1 MAQRRHGLDRGGE
14 AGSPPS
20 ALVQEAA
27 RILCE
32 EAVLDY
38 RSAKLKAAQRL
49 GLGGNT
55 PLPDNARIQA
65 AVIDYQRL
73 FGGREYAERL
83 RQLRSTAVQA
93 MRLLAEFQPR
103 LSGAAVNGAITAA
116 HRVQLH
122 VFVDKAE
129 ALDLFFEHRHIPYR
143 QDDRAYRYA
152 NGSEDN
158 VPLLRFEAGAVGIDV
173 AMFGTDDLRRTPL
186 SPSDGLPAK
195 RLTLTEAETLAKVEV
210 DAILGNAAGFTP

>member
-1 MAQRRHGLDRGGE
+1 MAPRRSAAAGAAPGG
-14 AGSPPS
+14 

-32 EAVLDY
+32 EQVLDY

-49 GLGGNT
+49 GLGAKAA
-55 PLPDNARIQA
+55 LPDNASVQA

-73 FGGREYAERL
+73 FGGREYALQLRRL
-83 RQLRSTAVQA
+83 RDTAVQA

-103 LSGAAVNGAITAA
+103 LSGAAVSGAITAT

-122 VFVDKAE
+122 VFPDKAE
-129 ALDLFFEHRHIPYR
+129 SLDLFFEHRGIPYR
-143 QDDRAYRYA
+143 QDDRLYRYP
-152 NGSEDN
+152 GGREEQ
-158 VPLLRFEAGAVGIDV
+158 VPLLRFEAGGVGVDV
-173 AMFGTDDLRRTPL
+173 AMFGADELRHTPL

-195 RLTLTEAETLAKVEV
+195 RLGLVEAEALAQQDVN
-210 DAILGNAAGFTP
+210 AILGADPG

>member
-1 MAQRRHGLDRGGE
+1 MKTDP
-14 AGSPPS
+14 SP
-20 ALVQEAA
+20 LVQEAA

-38 RSAKLKAAQRL
+38 RAAKLKAAQRL

-73 FGGREYAERL
+73 FGGREYAEQLRRL
-83 RQLRSTAVQA
+83 RGTAVQA
-93 MRLLAEFQPR
+93 MRLLVEFQPR
-103 LSGAAVNGAITAA
+103 LSGAAVSGAITSA

-122 VFVDKAE
+122 VFADKPE

-143 QDDRAYRYA
+143 QDDRVYRYP
-152 NGSEDN
+152 GGTEES
-158 VPLLRFEAGAVGIDV
+158 VPLLRFEAGEIGVDV
-173 AMFGTDDLRRTPL
+173 AMFGEDDLRRAPL
-186 SPSDGLPAK
+186 SPSDGLQAK
-195 RLTLTEAETLAKVEV
+195 RLSLAEAEVLAKMEV
-210 DAILGNAAGFTP
+210 DAILGDRDT

>member
-1 MAQRRHGLDRGGE
+1 MAQHRPGFDRGGE
-14 AGSPPS
+14 PHSP
-20 ALVQEAA
+20 LVQEAA

-32 EAVLDY
+32 EAVVDY
-38 RSAKLKAAQRL
+38 RTAKLKAAQRL

-83 RQLRSTAVQA
+83 RHLRGTAVQA

-103 LSGAAVNGAITAA
+103 LSGAAVSGAITAA

-122 VFVDKAE
+122 VFADKAE
-129 ALDLFFEHRHIPYR
+129 ALDLFFEDRGIPYR
-143 QDDRAYRYA
+143 QDDRVYRYP
-152 NGSEDN
+152 NGNEEN
-158 VPLLRFEAGAVGIDV
+158 VPLLRFEAGEIGVDV
-173 AMFGTDDLRRTPL
+173 AMFGEDDLRRTPL

-195 RLTLTEAETLAKVEV
+195 RLTLAEAEALAKLEV
-210 DAILGNAAGFTP
+210 DAILGG

>member
-1 MAQRRHGLDRGGE
+1 MAQRRPGFDRGGD

-20 ALVQEAA
+20 PLVQEAA

-32 EAVLDY
+32 EAVIDY
-38 RSAKLKAAQRL
+38 RTAKLKAAQRL
-49 GLGGNT
+49 GLSGNT
-55 PLPDNARIQA
+55 PLPDNARVQA

-83 RQLRSTAVQA
+83 RQLRATAVQA

-103 LSGAAVNGAITAA
+103 LSGAAVSGAITAA

-122 VFVDKAE
+122 VFADKAE
-129 ALDLFFEHRHIPYR
+129 ALDLFFEDRSIPYR
-143 QDDRAYRYA
+143 QDDRVYRYP
-152 NGSEDN
+152 NGNEED
-158 VPLLRFEAGAVGIDV
+158 VPLLRFEAGEIGVDV
-173 AMFGTDDLRRTPL
+173 AMFGEDDLRRAPL

-195 RLTLTEAETLAKVEV
+195 RLTLAEAEALAKMEV
-210 DAILGNAAGFTP
+210 DAILGG

>member
-1 MAQRRHGLDRGGE
+1 MAQRRPGFDRGGD
-14 AGSPPS
+14 AQSPPS
-20 ALVQEAA
+20 PLVQEAA

-32 EAVLDY
+32 EAVIDY
-38 RSAKLKAAQRL
+38 RTAKLKAAQRL
-49 GLGGNT
+49 GLSGNT

-83 RQLRSTAVQA
+83 RQLRNTAVQA

-103 LSGAAVNGAITAA
+103 LSGAAVSGAITAA

-122 VFVDKAE
+122 VFADKAE
-129 ALDLFFEHRHIPYR
+129 ALDLFFEDRRIPYR
-143 QDDRAYRYA
+143 QDDRVYRYP
-152 NGSEDN
+152 NGNEED
-158 VPLLRFEAGAVGIDV
+158 VPLLRFEAGEVGVDV
-173 AMFGTDDLRRTPL
+173 AMFGEDDLRRAPL

-195 RLTLTEAETLAKVEV
+195 RLTLAEAEALAKMEV
-210 DAILGNAAGFTP
+210 DAILAG

>member
-1 MAQRRHGLDRGGE
+1 MAQRRPGFDRGGD
-14 AGSPPS
+14 AHSPPS

-32 EAVLDY
+32 EAVIDY
-38 RSAKLKAAQRL
+38 RTAKLKAAQRL
-49 GLGGNT
+49 GLSGNT

-103 LSGAAVNGAITAA
+103 LSGAAVSGAITAA

-122 VFVDKAE
+122 AFADKAE
-129 ALDLFFEHRHIPYR
+129 ALDLFFEDRQIPYR
-143 QDDRAYRYA
+143 QDDRVYRYA
-152 NGSEDN
+152 NGNEEN
-158 VPLLRFEAGAVGIDV
+158 VPLLRFEAGEIGVDV
-173 AMFGTDDLRRTPL
+173 AMFGEDDLRRAPL

-195 RLTLTEAETLAKVEV
+195 RLTLAEAEALAKMEV
-210 DAILGNAAGFTP
+210 DAILGTQ

>member
-1 MAQRRHGLDRGGE
+1 MAQYRPGADRGG
-14 AGSPPS
+14 APSSPI
-20 ALVQEAA
+20 VQEAA

-32 EAVLDY
+32 EAVIDY
-38 RSAKLKAAQRL
+38 RTAKLKAAQRL

-55 PLPDNARIQA
+55 PLPDNASIQA

-83 RQLRSTAVQA
+83 RQLRVTAVQA

-103 LSGAAVNGAITAA
+103 LSGAAVSGAITAA

-122 VFVDKAE
+122 VFADKAE
-129 ALDLFFEHRHIPYR
+129 ALDLFFEDRQIPYR
-143 QDDRAYRYA
+143 QDDRVYRYP
-152 NGSEDN
+152 NGNEEN
-158 VPLLRFEAGAVGIDV
+158 VPLLRFEAGEVGVDI
-173 AMFGTDDLRRTPL
+173 AMFGEDDLRRAPL

-195 RLTLTEAETLAKVEV
+195 RLTLTEAEVLAKTEV
-210 DAILGNAAGFTP
+210 DAILGTDAA